1 MFISKKTFTKI
12 IELGKSLWK
21 ALRTEKV
28 SFRKASLLKISL
40 LLVFAEYSKI
50 YKYDIILK

>member
-1 MFISKKTFTKI
+1 MFISKKKFTKI

-28 SFRKASLLKISL
+28 SFRKAFKNIPLTR
-40 LLVFAEYSKI
+40 FC
-50 YKYDIILK
+50 